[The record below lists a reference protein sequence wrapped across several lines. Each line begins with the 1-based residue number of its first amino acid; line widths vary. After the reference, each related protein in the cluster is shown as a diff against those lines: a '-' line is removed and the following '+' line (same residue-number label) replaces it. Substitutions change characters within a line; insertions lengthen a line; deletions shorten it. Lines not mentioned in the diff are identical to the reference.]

1 MPEVVF
7 VMLDVPVDVLAER
20 LIKRTDKAMKDAGMD
35 IEAWWNSEEDPE
47 AVKNKAK
54 WGEYSVENV
63 NKSMIETYLKG
74 YEPYTEEEK
83 ACCHLIDNEHYDD
96 N

>member
-7 VMLDVPVDVLAER
+7 VMLDVPVNVLSAR
-20 LIKRTDKAMKDAGMD
+20 LIIRTDKAMKEAGMD
-35 IEAWWNSEEDPE
+35 IESWWNCEEDPE
-47 AVKNKAK
+47 AVKCKAK
-54 WGEYSVENV
+54 YGEYSVEAV
-63 NKSMIETYLKG
+63 HKSMADEYLSG

-83 ACCHLIDNEHYDD
+83 ECCHLIDNEHFDD